1 MAALGRHTE
10 IDFGTLRDLLEAN
23 DSVLS
28 KAVAHLEKAGYVKV
42 TKGFVGNRPRTWVEA
57 TAKGD
62 RAYQQHL
69 LALRAITTGILDE
82 KS

>member
-1 MAALGRHTE
+1 MAALRRHTE
-10 IDFGTLRDLLEAN
+10 IDFRALRDLLEAN

-28 KAVAHLEKAGYVKV
+28 KAVSHLAKVGYVKV
-42 TKGFVGNRPRTWVEA
+42 SKGFAGSRPRTWVEA

-69 LALRAITTGILDE
+69 LALREITTGLLD
-82 KS
+82 